1 MVERPIFRAAMA
13 RLAAAVNIIT
23 TDGPAGR
30 AGFTATAVCSV
41 TDEPPTLLVCMNR
54 GSRDYAAFTEN
65 RVLCVNVLRERHA
78 ELSAA
83 FASKDRDIDACFGGA
98 AWRILATG
106 AAALEDAAVAVDC
119 KVVSVTEAG
128 THGIFMCEVQAVS
141 TATDTG
147 ALIWL
152 DRNYLRVGP
161 GGAAVA

>member
-1 MVERPIFRAAMA
+1 MVERPMFRNAMS

-30 AGFTATAVCSV
+30 GGFTATAVCSV
-41 TDEPPTLLVCMNR
+41 TDEPPTILVCMNK
-54 GSRDYAAFTEN
+54 GSRDYPVFTTN
-65 RVLCVNVLRERHA
+65 GILCVNVLRERHA
-78 ELSAA
+78 DLSAA
-83 FASKDRDIDACFGGA
+83 FSARARDIDACFAGA
-98 AWRILATG
+98 AWRTLATG

-119 KVVSVTEAG
+119 KVVSVTEVG